1 MKTNTG
7 SRRCRVCNRP
17 LTDSNSIIKG
27 IGPVCFKKGELHK
40 LQMEFE
46 FVLEQEDSD
55 FVNKIAESLS
65 LIDRDTE

>member
-1 MKTNTG
+1 
-7 SRRCRVCNRP
+7 
-17 LTDSNSIIKG
+17 
-27 IGPVCFKKGELHK
+27 
-40 LQMEFE
+40 MEFE